1 LLLFCIEKREKMDN
15 IFELI
20 KYVVPLAIVL
30 VIGWYLMK
38 ALAENSNNN
47 RDLILRFFAE
57 HNKKDNPVEN
67 GNSDFTR
74 LQLQAYERM
83 TLFLERINP
92 NNLIPRVLPGNNTV
106 LQFQR
111 ALLQSIRE
119 EWEHNLSQQIYINEK
134 VWDFIKAAKEN
145 TVQLINAAA
154 KEFANDDN
162 AALLA
167 NKLLTRGFG
176 TENNP
181 VEKAVAAI
189 KSEIAKK
196 YNV

>member
-1 LLLFCIEKREKMDN
+1 MSD
-15 IFELI
+15 IFELL
-20 KYVVPLAIVL
+20 KYILPSVIVLAIA
-30 VIGWYLMK
+30 WYLMK
-38 ALAENSNNN
+38 AVLESNNSNKE
-47 RDLILRFFAE
+47 LILKLFKEQDTKGISSA
-57 HNKKDNPVEN
+57 NGKD
-67 GNSDFTR
+67 DFTR
-74 LQLQAYERM
+74 LQLQAFERM

-119 EWEHNLSQQIYINEK
+119 EWEHNLSQQIYIDKK

-145 TVQLINAAA
+145 TVQLINSAA
-154 KEFANDDN
+154 KEFDNDDN

-167 NKLLTRGFG
+167 SKLLTHGFG
-176 TENNP
+176 KENNP
-181 VEKAVAAI
+181 VENAIAAI

-196 YNV
+196 YDV

>member
-1 LLLFCIEKREKMDN
+1 MND

-20 KYVVPLAIVL
+20 KYILPSVIVLAIA
-30 VIGWYLMK
+30 WYLMR
-38 ALAENSNNN
+38 ALLESGNNS
-47 RDLILRFFAE
+47 RDLILKFFE
-57 HNKKDNPVEN
+57 EQNKKEMTPPPSGKD
-67 GNSDFTR
+67 DFTR

-106 LQFQR
+106 LQLQR

-119 EWEHNLSQQIYINEK
+119 EWEHNLSQQIYINET

-145 TVQLINAAA
+145 TVQLINSVS
-154 KEFANDDN
+154 KEFSAGDN

-167 NKLLTRGFG
+167 SKLLTQGFAKD
-176 TENNP
+176 NNP
-181 VEKAVAAI
+181 IEKAIAAI